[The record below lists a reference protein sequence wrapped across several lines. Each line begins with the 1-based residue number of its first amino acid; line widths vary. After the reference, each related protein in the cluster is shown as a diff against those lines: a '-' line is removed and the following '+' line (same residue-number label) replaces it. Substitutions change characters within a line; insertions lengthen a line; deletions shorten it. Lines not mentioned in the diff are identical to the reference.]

1 MDRTR
6 EETVAQPQK
15 DFQATSAKQ
24 QKQINAGEIETVVT
38 HALALGRAPA
48 LFLQIPTELPPSAAC
63 FLPSSR
69 SDHAQRVS
77 SQLCDGSIKA
87 EHGTPST
94 TSCIAPFAK
103 L

>member
-48 LFLQIPTELPPSAAC
+48 LFLQIPTELPHRQHVFSRAAD
-63 FLPSSR
+63 PTMHR
-69 SDHAQRVS
+69 
-77 SQLCDGSIKA
+77 G
-87 EHGTPST
+87 
-94 TSCIAPFAK
+94 
-103 L
+103 